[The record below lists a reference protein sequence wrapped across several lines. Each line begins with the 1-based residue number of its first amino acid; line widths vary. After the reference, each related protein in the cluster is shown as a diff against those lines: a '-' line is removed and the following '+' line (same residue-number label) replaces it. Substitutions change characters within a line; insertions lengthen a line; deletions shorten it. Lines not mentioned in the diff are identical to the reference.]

1 MHIQDTME
9 NQLRLAINEWK
20 TSRGLEPYSDKT
32 INKYLSDIRKLAPPN
47 YTDMLWANDSAMVS
61 GKLSGFKPNTQ
72 RNYYNSLLVGL
83 YASGVQKG
91 EGITKIYEGKRDLLN
106 AEYDK
111 SKGMNTKS
119 QQEVLK
125 NVSAEDIDKMLE
137 LMRKDLRTRQTHMA
151 YAMINIYKYYQFRND
166 VAGMEVFP
174 NKIFDEIAE
183 EERNEHNYLVLGKP
197 PESMSFVLNNYK
209 TSKKYGEKTLEIESL
224 DLQIILKEWI
234 KYKINGDW
242 TKLEN
247 KVIYLFDWATGNPLT
262 RNDISHLLTETFQ
275 KYLGYNISTT
285 LLRKIYGTIPKD
297 INDASDEEMKEVI
310 KQANASGHSL
320 QTKGA
325 VYSK

>member
-1 MHIQDTME
+1 ME
-9 NQLRLAINEWK
+9 TQLRTAINDWK

-32 INKYLSDIRKLAPPN
+32 INKYLSDIRKLAPKD
-47 YTDMLWANDSAMVS
+47 YTDMLWANDSAMVA
-61 GKLSGFKPNTQ
+61 GKLSDFKPNTQ

-83 YASGVQKG
+83 YASGMEKG
-91 EGITKIYEGKRDLLN
+91 SGIAKIYEAKRDLLN

-111 SKGMNTKS
+111 NKGMNTKS

-125 NVSAEDIDKMLE
+125 NVSAKDIDNMLR
-137 LMRKDLRTRQTHMA
+137 LMEKDLRTRQTHMA

-166 VAGMEVFP
+166 VAGMEIFP
-174 NKIFDEIAE
+174 NKIFDEIDE
-183 EERNEHNYLVLGKP
+183 VERSEHNYLVLGKP

-209 TSKKYGEKTLEIESL
+209 TSKKYGEKTIEIENL
-224 DLQIILKEWI
+224 NLQVILKDWI

-242 TKLEN
+242 SKLEN
-247 KVIYLFDWATGNPLT
+247 KVIYLFDWATGNPLS
-262 RNDISHLLTETFQ
+262 RNDISHLLTEQFQ

-285 LLRKIYGTIPKD
+285 LLRKIYGNIPTD

-310 KQANASGHSL
+310 KQANASGHSV

-325 VYSK
+325 VYSKG